1 MGLWMV
7 ENSKRTTGHSR
18 REVFKLAG
26 CASVLSA
33 SGSVQAQGAPTSAQ
47 NFEALETLT
56 ASEANILEAFCAR
69 LIPSDANG
77 PGAKEARAAH
87 YIDRALGGALAS
99 AREIYRSGLMALDA
113 KAQASKGAPFA
124 KLDAQMQDAVL
135 IDFEKSDPTFFNQVR
150 QHTIQGTFCDPYY
163 GGNANF
169 VGWDLLGY
177 PGIRMTVSEQEEAMG
192 AHPTPIRKSA
202 YENPMFDRR
211 NAGIA
216 DRIPAP
222 MDTAH
227 MPYGM
232 GNKINGD

>member
-1 MGLWMV
+1 MA
-7 ENSKRTTGHSR
+7 KRPKDSNGHSR
-18 REVFKLAG
+18 RQVFKLAG
-26 CASVLSA
+26 LASVLGTS
-33 SGSVQAQGAPTSAQ
+33 SIPQAQGAPTSPQ
-47 NFEALETLT
+47 NLEALETLT

-124 KLDAQMQDAVL
+124 RLDAQIQDAVL
-135 IDFEKSDPTFFNQVR
+135 IDFEMSDPTFFNQVR

-177 PGIRMTVSEQEEAMG
+177 AGIRMSVSEQDEALN
-192 AHPTPIRKSA
+192 AHPTPTRKSA
-202 YENPMFDRR
+202 YDLPMFDRR

-222 MDTAH
+222 TDLAR

-232 GNKINGD
+232 GNTKNGE

>member
-1 MGLWMV
+1 L
-7 ENSKRTTGHSR
+7 
-18 REVFKLAG
+18 FKLAG
-26 CASVLSA
+26 LASVLGTS
-33 SGSVQAQGAPTSAQ
+33 SISQAQGAPTSPQ
-47 NFEALETLT
+47 NLEALETLT

-124 KLDAQMQDAVL
+124 RLDAQIQDAVL
-135 IDFEKSDPTFFNQVR
+135 IDFEMSDPTFFNQVR

-169 VGWDLLGY
+169 VGWDLIGY
-177 PGIRMTVSEQEEAMG
+177 PGIRMSVSEQDEALN
-192 AHPTPIRKSA
+192 AHPTPTRKSA
-202 YENPMFDRR
+202 YDLPMFDRR

-222 MDTAH
+222 MDLAH

-232 GNKINGD
+232 GNTKNGE

>member
-1 MGLWMV
+1 L
-7 ENSKRTTGHSR
+7 
-18 REVFKLAG
+18 
-26 CASVLSA
+26 ASVLGTS
-33 SGSVQAQGAPTSAQ
+33 SISQAQGAPTSPQ
-47 NFEALETLT
+47 NLEALETLT

-124 KLDAQMQDAVL
+124 RLDAQIQDAVL
-135 IDFEKSDPTFFNQVR
+135 IDFEMSDPTFFNQVR

-169 VGWDLLGY
+169 VGWDLIGY
-177 PGIRMTVSEQEEAMG
+177 PGIRMSVSEQDEALN
-192 AHPTPIRKSA
+192 AHPTPTRKSA
-202 YENPMFDRR
+202 YDLPMFDRR

-222 MDTAH
+222 MDLAH

-232 GNKINGD
+232 GNTKNGE